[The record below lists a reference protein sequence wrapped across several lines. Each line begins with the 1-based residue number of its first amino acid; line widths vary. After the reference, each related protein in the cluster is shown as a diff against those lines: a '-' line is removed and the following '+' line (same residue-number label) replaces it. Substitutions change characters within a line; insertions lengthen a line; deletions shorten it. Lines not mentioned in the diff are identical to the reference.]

1 MSDKRAIVPA
11 LAMLLVGACS
21 ESTSP
26 NDGGPGGAA
35 GGAAGTNGGSRGA
48 TGGTGGGSGGATG
61 GAGGTSGGAGGTS
74 GGSGGGGGGSTT
86 MSFFVTSRGM
96 GNGGN
101 LNGLAGADA
110 FCTQLANAVSP
121 ALGAKTW
128 RAYLST
134 STINAA
140 DRIGPGPWRNAA
152 GVIVANTVAQLHDP
166 AMLDS
171 TWPMGDASIALD
183 ETGAQVPSNPVTHDI
198 LTGTNPDGTAAANHC
213 SNWTATT
220 GMAQNGH
227 SNRSGG
233 GSMPSSWNAAHTV
246 GCGQPTMNFMSGTVS
261 SGGGRGS
268 FYCFA
273 LP

>member
-1 MSDKRAIVPA
+1 MSHNRLIVPA
-11 LAMLLVGACS
+11 LAMLLAGACS
-21 ESTSP
+21 ESSGA

-35 GGAAGTNGGSRGA
+35 GGAAGSSGS
-48 TGGTGGGSGGATG
+48 GGGSGGGMGGTG
-61 GAGGTSGGAGGTS
+61 GTINGA
-74 GGSGGGGGGSTT
+74 GGGGGGSAT

-101 LNGLAGADA
+101 LNGLTGADA
-110 FCTQLANAVSP
+110 FCTQLATAVSQ

-134 STINAA
+134 STVNAA

-152 GVIVANTVAQLHDP
+152 GVVVANTVAQLHDP
-166 AMLDS
+166 AMLES
-171 TWPMGDASIALD
+171 TWAMGDASIALD

-198 LTGTNPDGTAAANHC
+198 LTGTNPDGTAATNHC
-213 SNWTATT
+213 TNWTATT

-233 GSMPSSWNAAHTV
+233 GTMPTSWNAAHTV
-246 GCGQPTMNFMSGTVS
+246 GCGEPTMNFMAGTVS

>member
-1 MSDKRAIVPA
+1 MSHERLIVPT
-11 LAMLLVGACS
+11 LAMLLAGACS
-21 ESTSP
+21 ESSSP

-35 GGAAGTNGGSRGA
+35 GGAAGTNGGTGGGTGGTGGA
-48 TGGTGGGSGGATG
+48 SGGASGTGGTGGTNGGAGGTGGGSTA
-61 GAGGTSGGAGGTS
+61 
-74 GGSGGGGGGSTT
+74 

-101 LNGLAGADA
+101 LNGLTGADA
-110 FCTQLANAVSP
+110 FCTQLATGVSA

-134 STINAA
+134 STVNAA

-152 GVIVANTVAQLHDP
+152 GVVIANTVAQLHDA
-166 AMLDS
+166 AMLET

-183 ETGAQVPSNPVTHDI
+183 ETGAQIPSNPVTHDI
-198 LTGTNPDGTAAANHC
+198 ITGTNPDGTAAANHC

-233 GSMPSSWNAAHTV
+233 GTMPTSWNAAHTV
-246 GCGQPTMNFMSGTVS
+246 GCGEPTMNFMSGTVS

>member
-1 MSDKRAIVPA
+1 MKAVEDPMAHPRSIVVV
-11 LAMLLVGACS
+11 LAMLMVAGCS
-21 ESTSP
+21 ESGSP

-35 GGAAGTNGGSRGA
+35 GG
-48 TGGTGGGSGGATG
+48 TGGGGGSGGASGTG
-61 GAGGTSGGAGGTS
+61 GATGAGGGGTSGSA
-74 GGSGGGGGGSTT
+74 T

-101 LNGLAGADA
+101 LNGLTGADG
-110 FCTQLANAVSP
+110 FCTQLATAVSP
-121 ALGAKTW
+121 ALGGKTW

-134 STINAA
+134 DTVNAA

-152 GVIVANTVAQLHDP
+152 GVVVANTVAQLHDP
-166 AMLDS
+166 AALDTS
-171 TWPMGDASIALD
+171 WPMNDASIALD
-183 ETGAQVPSNPVTHDI
+183 ETGAQVPSSPVTHDI
-198 LTGTNPDGTAAANHC
+198 LTGTNPDGTVAANHC
-213 SNWTATT
+213 TNWTSTT

-233 GSMPSSWNAAHTV
+233 GAMPTSWNSAHTV
-246 GCGQPTMNFMSGTVS
+246 GCGEPTANFMSGTVS

>member
-1 MSDKRAIVPA
+1 MSDKRLIVPA
-11 LAMLLVGACS
+11 LALLLVGACS
-21 ESTSP
+21 GSSSP

-35 GGAAGTNGGSRGA
+35 GGAAGS
-48 TGGTGGGSGGATG
+48 S
-61 GAGGTSGGAGGTS
+61 
-74 GGSGGGGGGSTT
+74 GSGGGSAGSGSSGSSGSAGSAGTTGTGGANAPT

-101 LNGLAGADA
+101 LNGLTGADA
-110 FCTQLANAVSP
+110 FCTQLATAVSP
-121 ALGAKTW
+121 ALGAKTR

-134 STINAA
+134 STVNAA

-152 GVIVANTVAQLHDP
+152 GVVVADTVAQLHDP
-166 AMLDS
+166 ALLES

-198 LTGTNPDGTAAANHC
+198 LTGTNPDGTAATNHC

-233 GSMPSSWNAAHTV
+233 GAMPTSWNAAHTV
-246 GCGQPTMNFMSGTVS
+246 GCGEPTMNFMSGTVS

>member
-1 MSDKRAIVPA
+1 
-11 LAMLLVGACS
+11 
-21 ESTSP
+21 
-26 NDGGPGGAA
+26 
-35 GGAAGTNGGSRGA
+35 
-48 TGGTGGGSGGATG
+48 
-61 GAGGTSGGAGGTS
+61 
-74 GGSGGGGGGSTT
+74 

-101 LNGLAGADA
+101 LNGLTGADA
-110 FCTQLANAVSP
+110 FCTQLATTASP

-134 STINAA
+134 STVNAA

-152 GVIVANTVAQLHDP
+152 GVVVANTVAQLHDP
-166 AMLDS
+166 AMLES
-171 TWPMGDASIALD
+171 TWPMGNASIALD

-198 LTGTNPDGTAAANHC
+198 ITGTNPDGTAAANHC

-233 GSMPSSWNAAHTV
+233 GSMPTSWNAAHTV
-246 GCGQPTMNFMSGTVS
+246 GCGEPTMNFMSGTVS